1 MAEIAQNGVT
11 AAGLPGLDAERDGEL
26 DGDTEAAAPV
36 TGYSLVL
43 PAGWRRVPIQHGTKA
58 AIRGIVDEVLRR
70 YPKDQPRD
78 KMTPYRIELERRLS
92 DLARRARA
100 TGGVDLYLPIEYTH
114 GVTITASFVV
124 SQVNLPVPDL
134 EQAEQAAVDSAELVA
149 YLTSEEGGAAPVSVA
164 GVNAART
171 ESVAAPDPAEQVP
184 FGSRRVDY
192 VIPLPGHPTR
202 WMLAAFSTIGDG
214 DPDGKF
220 AKLLAEL
227 FDAIML
233 TFRWARGTQ

>member
-1 MAEIAQNGVT
+1 VAEVS
-11 AAGLPGLDAERDGEL
+11 AE
-26 DGDTEAAAPV
+26 TPV

-43 PAGWRRVPIQHGTKA
+43 PTGWRRIPIQHGTRA
-58 AIRGIVDEVLRR
+58 AIRAIVDEVMRR

-92 DLARRARA
+92 DLARRARS
-100 TGGVDLYLPIEYTH
+100 TGGVDLYLPIEYVH

>member
-1 MAEIAQNGVT
+1 VAEIS
-11 AAGLPGLDAERDGEL
+11 AE
-26 DGDTEAAAPV
+26 APV

-43 PAGWRRVPIQHGTKA
+43 PTGWRRIPIQHGTRA
-58 AIRGIVDEVLRR
+58 AIRAIVAEVMRR

-92 DLARRARA
+92 NLARRARSS
-100 TGGVDLYLPIEYTH
+100 GGVDLYLPIEYVH

-124 SQVNLPVPDL
+124 SQVNLPVPEL
-134 EQAEQAAVDSAELVA
+134 EPAEPVAVDSAQLVA
-149 YLTSEEGGAAPVSVA
+149 YLTSDEGNASPVSVA

-214 DPDGKF
+214 DPEGKF
-220 AKLLAEL
+220 AKLLVEL
-227 FDAIML
+227 FDAILL

>member
-1 MAEIAQNGVT
+1 MAEIS
-11 AAGLPGLDAERDGEL
+11 AE
-26 DGDTEAAAPV
+26 APV

-43 PAGWRRVPIQHGTKA
+43 PTGWRRIPIQHGTRA
-58 AIRGIVDEVLRR
+58 AIRAIVDEVMRR

-92 DLARRARA
+92 NLARRARSS
-100 TGGVDLYLPIEYTH
+100 GGVDLYLPIEYVH

-124 SQVNLPVPDL
+124 SQVNLPVPEL
-134 EQAEQAAVDSAELVA
+134 ESADPVAVDSAQLVA
-149 YLTSEEGGAAPVSVA
+149 YLTSDEGNASPVSVA

-214 DPDGKF
+214 DPEGKF
-220 AKLLAEL
+220 AKLLVEL
-227 FDAIML
+227 FDAILL

>member
-1 MAEIAQNGVT
+1 VPDVT
-11 AAGLPGLDAERDGEL
+11 GNDL
-26 DGDTEAAAPV
+26 TEAAV

-43 PAGWRRVPIQHGTKA
+43 PTGWRRIPIQHGTKA
-58 AIRGIVDEVLRR
+58 AIREIVDEVLRR
-70 YPKDQPRD
+70 YPKGLPRD

-92 DLARRARA
+92 DLARRARSS
-100 TGGVDLYLPIEYTH
+100 GGVDLYLPVEYTH

-124 SQVNLPVPDL
+124 SQVTLPVPDGEL
-134 EQAEQAAVDSAELVA
+134 ADQLAADSAQVVA
-149 YLTSEEGGAAPVSVA
+149 YLTTEEGDTSAVSVA
-164 GVNAART
+164 GMEAARK
-171 ESVAAPDPAEQVP
+171 ESVAPPDPAEKIP

-192 VIPLPGHPTR
+192 TIPLPGHPAR

-220 AKLLAEL
+220 AKLLVEL

-233 TFRWARGTQ
+233 TFSWTRGAA